1 MSQISHKST
10 NRILCMAV
18 AAAALCLGPITTS
31 AASKHLDTRS
41 ADAKSADTKAPD
53 PKSGDTKSA
62 NTKPG
67 DVPHAV
73 AERISVPGVSNFGE
87 VTPTLFRGAQP
98 TERGFE
104 NLSKM
109 GVAIVV
115 DLREGGEVERE
126 QKEVTAL
133 GMKFVAISWNCR
145 DPKDAYFSKF
155 LTLLR
160 ENPGKKVFVHCHSGV
175 DRTGMMIAA
184 YRMDEQGWT
193 ADESLGEMKTFG
205 LSMFHRMICSPIE
218 SYEAK
223 FPSIMSGNAEFQV
236 AQKADA
242 TAPVSATQ
250 KTSAT
255 APASASVATA
265 TPATA
270 VPPKQ

>member
-1 MSQISHKST
+1 MSQNYRKSR
-10 NRILCMAV
+10 NRILCTLV
-18 AAAALCLGPITTS
+18 AAAALWLAPISTP
-31 AASKHLDTRS
+31 AAGKHLDTKS
-41 ADAKSADTKAPD
+41 NDAKSADTK
-53 PKSGDTKSA
+53 SVDTKSPDA
-62 NTKPG
+62 KPAG
-67 DVPHAV
+67 APHAF
-73 AERISVPGVSNFGE
+73 AEHINVPGVSNFGE

-109 GVAIVV
+109 GIAIVV
-115 DLREGGEVERE
+115 DLREGGEVQHE

-205 LSMFHRMICSPIE
+205 LSMFHRVICSPIE

-223 FPSIMSGNAEFQV
+223 FPSVISGNAEFQV
-236 AQKADA
+236 AQKTQSA
-242 TAPVSATQ
+242 APVSATQ

-255 APASASVATA
+255 APASSSVAIA
-265 TPATA
+265 VPATA
-270 VPPKQ
+270 VPQKQ